1 MTKTLKDLITE
12 RYGVEADCGA
22 DMPAA
27 GPLALILGRGS
38 QRHYTDKPVTDDLLE
53 VLLACAQSAPTKS
66 DLQQYSIV
74 VVKDA
79 DSRQRLSALGG
90 GMSWPPLAPVFMA
103 FCADMRRN
111 QRLAKIRGHEHRNNN
126 VDTFMNCVVD
136 AALAMQSFVNAAES
150 IGLGTCPISQI
161 RMKIDAVREILGLPD
176 GVFPIA
182 GLAVGWPEFPTPR
195 VSMRLPQNTV
205 VHFDRYDDS
214 DLEAEVEAYD
224 RRRHEHRPITPDKQ
238 RHTDKYGV
246 LDYCP
251 WSENITRQLSLPE
264 RAGFREFLQKH
275 GFDLA

>member
-1 MTKTLKDLITE
+1 MKTLKDLVGD
-12 RYGVEADCGA
+12 RYGIAADCGG
-22 DMPAA
+22 DRPAE

-38 QRHYTDKPVTDDLLE
+38 QRHYTARPVDDDLLS

-79 DSRQRLSALGG
+79 AIRERLSALGG
-90 GMSWPPLAPVFMA
+90 GMSWPPKAPVFLA

-111 QRLAKIRGHEHRNNN
+111 RRLAEIRGHDHRNNN
-126 VDTFMNCVVD
+126 LDTFMNCVID
-136 AALAMQSFVNAAES
+136 AALAMQCFINAAEA

-161 RMKIDAVREILGLPD
+161 RMKIDAVREILELPD

-182 GLAVGWPEFPTPR
+182 GLAAGWPEYPTPR
-195 VSMRLPQNTV
+195 ISMRLPQSAV
-205 VHFDRYDDS
+205 VHTDRYDDS
-214 DLEAEVEAYD
+214 DLAAEVEAYD
-224 RRRHEHRPITPDKQ
+224 RRRHAQRPIMPDKQ
-238 RHTDKYGV
+238 RHTDRYGV

-251 WSENITRQLSLPE
+251 WSENVTRQLSQPE
-264 RAGFREFLQKH
+264 RAEFRAFLEKH